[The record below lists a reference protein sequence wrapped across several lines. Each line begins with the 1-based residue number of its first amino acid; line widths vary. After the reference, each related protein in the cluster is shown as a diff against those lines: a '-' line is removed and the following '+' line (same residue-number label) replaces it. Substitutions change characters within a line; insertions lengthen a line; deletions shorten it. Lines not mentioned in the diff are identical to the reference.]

1 MSKVEGA
8 INFLLPIFSC
18 FYSEKCRKKIFVSML
33 LIQVFC
39 VFFYKRKY
47 FGFIFQ
53 QSGFTKIASFGRN
66 FIFIIW
72 LLQRLGCSVAPGF
85 QNVTKS
91 KADVIDLTN
100 DAEVFQSSSSSHN
113 SRYNNIN
120 TKIQQVGRSNSVFL
134 VIT

>member
-1 MSKVEGA
+1 MSEENLCQHAV
-8 INFLLPIFSC
+8 NSSVLC
-18 FYSEKCRKKIFVSML
+18 FFFTNVNILDLFFNKKW
-33 LIQVFC
+33 
-39 VFFYKRKY
+39 FYKNC
-47 FGFIFQ
+47 
-53 QSGFTKIASFGRN
+53 SFGRN

-72 LLQRLGCSVAPGF
+72 LLQRLGLFSSPGF

-134 VIT
+134 GHNINKQDLVFRFCNCKKI